1 MIIKLIND
9 TSSLNRPSHTRHCP
23 LNDST
28 LCIVQLL
35 KLNLWM
41 KNLRSDQLIQLKPQ
55 TLLENIFHS
64 PVVSISCCEII
75 DRLWALRNVSAS
87 GISDAINLDAM
98 RRRLI
103 ELWLESIGGIWM
115 ELVEKLCHKNKF
127 KSSWKVWKK
136 LFSAWNNLE
145 KSIEIFRKKYLKIR
159 LKLWSFRNSLNE
171 RMNECMKSSFFSQIH
186 PVDLPSNLNW
196 KQPLSLDS
204 IYRHHLSHF
213 INLSHINFSSLG
225 LGCCCLQWRNRNLF

>member
-75 DRLWALRNVSAS
+75 DRLWALRKYGMSQHQGFQTRSIWMRWEDVWLNFDWSLLGAYGWSLLRSYVTE
-87 GISDAINLDAM
+87 INLN
-98 RRRLI
+98 L
-103 ELWLESIGGIWM
+103 LGSY
-115 ELVEKLCHKNKF
+115 
-127 KSSWKVWKK
+127 KVWKK
-136 LFSAWNNLE
+136 LFSAWKNLE
-145 KSIEIFRKKYLKIR
+145 KSIEIFRKKISQNPLETLIISKLIEWTNEWMYEIIFFFTNSPR
-159 LKLWSFRNSLNE
+159 WPPFQLKLKATIIAWFDLSPPSLA
-171 RMNECMKSSFFSQIH
+171 
-186 PVDLPSNLNW
+186 L
-196 KQPLSLDS
+196 
-204 IYRHHLSHF
+204 Y
-213 INLSHINFSSLG
+213 
-225 LGCCCLQWRNRNLF
+225 